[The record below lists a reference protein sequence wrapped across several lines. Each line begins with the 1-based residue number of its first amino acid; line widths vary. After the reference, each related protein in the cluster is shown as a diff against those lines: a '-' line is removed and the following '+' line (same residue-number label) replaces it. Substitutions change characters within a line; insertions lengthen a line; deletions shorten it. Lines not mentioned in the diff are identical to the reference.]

1 MKSMA
6 CLSKSRLFV
15 FLIGTGC
22 LCAGQTDR
30 IAATE
35 WAHYYAGRYAVPM
48 DLVEAIV
55 GVESGWQPN
64 AVSPKGAAG
73 LMQLMPATAVTFGVT
88 NRFEVEQNVR
98 AGIAYLAYLL
108 TVFRGDVRL
117 VAAAYVS
124 GERRIVPSGLHYSN
138 AAVFDYVRKVVRLYE
153 RNRLRRFSTLPPTGA
168 ETKGVIFHDRFQ
180 MDFRSPARLST
191 GRPDPTSRIRS
202 GAAASGRTANA

>member
-6 CLSKSRLFV
+6 LQPKSHLSVL
-15 FLIGTGC
+15 LIGTGC

-35 WAHYYAGRYAVPM
+35 WARYYADQYAVPSE
-48 DLVEAIV
+48 LVEAIIET
-55 GVESGWQPN
+55 ESAWQPN

-88 NRFEVEQNVR
+88 NRFDAEQNIR
-98 AGIAYLAYLL
+98 AGAVYLAHLL

-124 GERRIVPSGLHYSN
+124 GERHIASSGLHYSN

-153 RNRLRRFSTLPPTGA
+153 QNRLKRSSIADDSSRNQRR
-168 ETKGVIFHDRFQ
+168 
-180 MDFRSPARLST
+180 
-191 GRPDPTSRIRS
+191 
-202 GAAASGRTANA
+202 